1 MGALISSPT
10 PPPTERNLGDQTGK
24 VFIVTGA
31 TSGYGL
37 RLVRILYQHNGKVYL
52 AARNAGK
59 AQQVIED
66 MKRDFPE
73 SRGQLHFLHLNLS
86 DLSTIKGSAE
96 EFLSK
101 ESQLHV
107 LWNNAGVMVPPQGSK
122 TQQGYE
128 LQLGTNNLGPFLLT
142 KLLYPALAK
151 TAAVSPANTVRVVWV
166 SSSAVS
172 IAPKPA
178 VDFSNM
184 DYHRDEGAWTKYARS
199 KAGNVLQA
207 AELARRSRKDGV
219 VSVTLD
225 PGVAATEL
233 QRTMPWW
240 MSALVKLLGQKPEI
254 GAYTQ
259 LYAGLQPDLD
269 CHKADTWIVPPGK
282 LAPGRK
288 DLFDADLGRKYW
300 EWNEEQISPYM

>member
-1 MGALISSPT
+1 MGALISSQT
-10 PPPTERNLGDQTGK
+10 PPLTERNLGDQTGK
-24 VFIVTGA
+24 VFAVTGA
-31 TSGYGL
+31 TSGNGL

-52 AARNAGK
+52 AARNASK

-73 SRGQLHFLHLNLS
+73 SRGQLHFLHLELS
-86 DLSTIKGSAE
+86 DLSTIKGSVE

-128 LQLGTNNLGPFLLT
+128 LQLGTNNLGPFPLIR
-142 KLLYPALAK
+142 LLYPALAK

-172 IAPKPA
+172 LAPKPA

-184 DYHRDEGAWTKYARS
+184 DYHVMKEPGQNTQGAKQS
-199 KAGNVLQA
+199 
-207 AELARRSRKDGV
+207 
-219 VSVTLD
+219 LD

-240 MSALVKLLGQKPEI
+240 MSMLVKLVGQKPEI
-254 GAYTQ
+254 GAYIQ
-259 LYAGLQPDLD
+259 LCAGLQFDLD
-269 CHKADTWIVPPGK
+269 CHKPDTWIVPPGK
-282 LAPGRK
+282 RAPGRK
-288 DLFDADLGRKYW
+288 DLFDAALGHKYW
-300 EWNEEQISPYM
+300 EWNEEQIRPYL